1 MWWKGWSIYLDIPVD
16 FLPYIKSC
24 VVFKKS
30 SLMAISFQKY
40 YRNFSNKAISFNEIL
55 ECNDKDTRK
64 QQKRHINIETKMT
77 PKRKFPYL
85 TKTTATTTTNIKFR
99 FMALW
104 SMSIYIWQWQSN
116 KGPITR
122 KSVIK
127 SRMVDGKDHST
138 HHNISGKLNKDIH

>member
-1 MWWKGWSIYLDIPVD
+1 
-16 FLPYIKSC
+16 
-24 VVFKKS
+24 
-30 SLMAISFQKY
+30 MAISFQKY
-40 YRNFSNKAISFNEIL
+40 CRKFSNNAISFYKIL

-64 QQKRHINIETKMT
+64 QQKRHKNIETKMT
-77 PKRKFPYL
+77 DKRKFQFL
-85 TKTTATTTTNIKFR
+85 TTTTATTTNIKFR